1 MSLKGTNSIG
11 LRAWFNDLN
20 YDEVHAFTVGFVVW
34 ALYGFT
40 TSEILMTAGIGL
52 VLASIGQAK
61 LENKTLRYILREPH
75 YLQGGAVIG
84 LLVGL
89 VVGVLF

>member
-1 MSLKGTNSIG
+1 MSLKGTDSIS
-11 LRAWFNDLN
+11 LRKWVADLN
-20 YDEVHAFTVGFVVW
+20 YDEVHAFTIGFVVW

-52 VLASIGQAK
+52 ILASVGQAK
-61 LENKTLRYILREPH
+61 LKNKTLRYILREPH

-89 VVGVLF
+89 AVGALV